1 MQYFLCQK
9 KSIQFRMWFSER
21 IVTIHMTP
29 KIFFRCWKVI
39 WSLCDCRNCRFLSA
53 DAPDFWAIPLATF
66 LAGRSPS
73 PGWTG
78 QYLRRKLPRKKRQEV
93 TFWLALLSCVC
104 LSNPQERSKTTL
116 LISHVA
122 KKEKNVAPQKIS
134 TRMNRKKLWPKKS
147 KHLSWGLHK
156 WREI

>member
-1 MQYFLCQK
+1 MQYFLCQNR
-9 KSIQFRMWFSER
+9 SIQFRMWFSER

-122 KKEKNVAPQKIS
+122 KKEKMLHHTVQGW
-134 TRMNRKKLWPKKS
+134 TERYYGKKTS
-147 KHLSWGLHK
+147 KHLGRGPHK